1 LSTSP
6 TTAPRKHKFRS
17 LAIAGVVA
25 VGVVAAIA
33 QTAPAARADSGT
45 TTPLLAAVGS
55 DTIQDV
61 YNQVSTDL
69 GGSTLNSFNATN
81 PTTGAGGDTLTYTNE
96 ESGASCSFTRP
107 NGSTQGLDALE
118 ASIGGAVGGGGV
130 ATEPGLGC
138 VDVAR
143 SSAGPNATGSGP
155 AGGSYTGTNAIQFV
169 PFALDAVTGAI
180 GPATGGTAFTAQSH
194 DTNGDTLPA
203 TTVAT
208 TLPSAVNS
216 FSLQNLKD
224 LFGSGIS
231 TNVTVGGVTTTFW
244 PLGGSVAQPT
254 GSQQIDLYIPQ
265 LGSGTEKFWAST
277 LGFTAATPPAW
288 DHTTIVNGAL
298 APNASDNPNHIVFSD
313 EEHDG
318 TNVATDP
325 LGYAPFSI
333 AQWIAQ
339 SNGHNDRR
347 HGAVLE
353 DVNGVAPTTT
363 ANNTTVLNTS
373 FPITRLVYSVVS
385 LSRLTNTGDPLNAL
399 LDGSSSFL
407 CQDTSTILNYGFAL
421 LNGSAAT
428 LNATCGEITPAL
440 EAAP

>member
-1 LSTSP
+1 MNLNPATSM
-6 TTAPRKHKFRS
+6 RKHKLRS
-17 LAIAGVVA
+17 LAVAGVVA

-33 QTAPAARADSGT
+33 QTAPAARADSGSN
-45 TTPLLAAVGS
+45 TPLLAATGS

-61 YNQVSTDL
+61 YNQFSADL
-69 GGSTLNSFNATN
+69 GGSTLNSFNAIN
-81 PTTGAGGDTLTYTNE
+81 PTTGAAGDTLTYTDGF
-96 ESGASCSFTRP
+96 SGAHCSYPRP

-130 ATEPGLGC
+130 SPEPGLGC

-143 SSAGPNATGSGP
+143 SSAGPNASGP
-155 AGGSYTGTNAIQFV
+155 ASGGYTGSNAMQFV

-180 GPATGGTAFTAQSH
+180 GPATGGTPFTAQSH
-194 DTNGDTLPA
+194 DANGDTVA
-203 TTVAT
+203 TSTVAT
-208 TLPSAVNS
+208 QLPAAVNS

-224 LFGSGIS
+224 LFGSGIA
-231 TNVTVGGVTTTFW
+231 TTAGGTVFW
-244 PLGGSVAQPT
+244 PANGSVAQPA
-254 GSQQIDLYIPQ
+254 GSTKIDLYIPQ
-265 LGSGTEKFWAST
+265 LGSGTEKFWATT
-277 LGFTAATPPAW
+277 LGFNAATPPAW

-298 APNASDNPNHIVFSD
+298 TPANDGGITFTD

-339 SNGHNDRR
+339 SNGQNDRR

-353 DVNGVAPTTT
+353 NVNGVAPTTT
-363 ANNTTVLNTS
+363 SNGHTVLNSS

-385 LSRLTNTGDPLNAL
+385 LARLTTNGDPLKAL
-399 LDGSSSFL
+399 LNGPNSFV
-407 CQDTSTILNYGFAL
+407 CQDTSTILNFGFATL
-421 LNGSAAT
+421 KGAST
-428 LNATCGEITPAL
+428 LNATCGEIVPAL